1 MVFNEWRGNK
11 MAAVILDNV
20 SKSFNSVEVIKGIS
34 LSIEKGEFVS
44 LLGPSGCGKTTLLR
58 MIAGLE
64 SASSG
69 SIHIGGKDSTAL
81 PPEQRDIAMVF
92 QSYALFPHLTV
103 LDNVLFPLRM
113 RKLGSASEQ
122 LDRAH
127 SVLQLVQ
134 LSHLAKRR
142 PKELSGGQQQRVAI
156 ARAVVS
162 APQVLL
168 LDEPLSNLD
177 ARLRES
183 MQEELIQLHRAT
195 GLTTVF
201 VTHDQEEA
209 LSLSDR
215 VILLNSGKIEQAG
228 PPAELYSQPGTRFTA
243 SFMGSTNL
251 LDVRLEGRSSG
262 TRAYLGGGQSLL
274 LDETLLS
281 ADQATVMCRQED
293 IQLHP
298 FTANSPLAGSVVTR
312 IFLGARVR
320 YIVDIDGQNI
330 RCLAP
335 ADQLFAVGDKVAV
348 SIPNDKARVLVD

>member
-1 MVFNEWRGNK
+1 
-11 MAAVILDNV
+11 MAAVVLENV
-20 SKSFNSVEVIKGIS
+20 SKSFNDVEVIKGIS

-64 SASSG
+64 SASGG
-69 SIHIGGKDSTAL
+69 SIVIGGKDSTSL
-81 PPEQRDIAMVF
+81 PPEQRDISMVF

-103 LDNVLFPLRM
+103 LDNILFPLRM
-113 RKLGSASEQ
+113 RKLGSIAEQ
-122 LDRAH
+122 LERAH
-127 SVLQLVQ
+127 SALELVQ

-215 VILLNSGKIEQAG
+215 VILLNAGRIEQAG
-228 PPAELYSQPGTRFTA
+228 KPTELYSQPATRFSA
-243 SFMGSTNL
+243 AFMGSTNL
-251 LDVRLEGRSSG
+251 LDARFESQPLG
-262 TRAYLGGGQSLL
+262 TRAYLGSEQFLSLAEQ
-274 LDETLLS
+274 LDSSER
-281 ADQATVMCRQED
+281 ATVMCRQED
-293 IQLHP
+293 IQLKP
-298 FTANSPLAGSVVTR
+298 FTGAGSLAGTVMTR
-312 IFLGARVR
+312 IFLGARIR
-320 YIVDIDGQNI
+320 YIVDLNGQSI

-335 ADQLFAVGDKVAV
+335 ADQLYGVGDKIDVFV
-348 SIPNDKARVLVD
+348 PGDKVRVLAD

>member
-1 MVFNEWRGNK
+1 
-11 MAAVILDNV
+11 MAAVVLDNV
-20 SKSFNSVEVIKGIS
+20 SKAFNNVEVIKGIS
-34 LSIEKGEFVS
+34 LSIDKGEFVS

-64 SASSG
+64 SATTG
-69 SIHIGGKDSTAL
+69 SIFIGDKDSTSL

-113 RKLGSASEQ
+113 RKLGTRSEQ
-122 LDRAH
+122 LERAH
-127 SVLQLVQ
+127 AVLELVQ

-162 APQVLL
+162 EPQVLL

-228 PPAELYSQPGTRFTA
+228 APAELYSQPKTRFTA

-251 LDVRLEGRSSG
+251 LDVRLEASNIG
-262 TRAYLGGGQSLL
+262 TVAHFRGDQYLMLS
-274 LDETLLS
+274 ET
-281 ADQATVMCRQED
+281 ATNAEGATIMCRQED
-293 IQLHP
+293 IRLTNP
-298 FTANSPLAGSVVTR
+298 GSGSTLAGTVLTR

-320 YIVDIDGQNI
+320 YIVDLGGQTL
-330 RCLAP
+330 RCLTSV
-335 ADQLFAVGDKVAV
+335 DQQFEVGANVGVFIPVDKVRILA
-348 SIPNDKARVLVD
+348 D

>member
-1 MVFNEWRGNK
+1 
-11 MAAVILDNV
+11 MAAVVLENV
-20 SKSFNSVEVIKGIS
+20 SKSFNNVEVIKGIS

-64 SASSG
+64 SATDG
-69 SIHIGGKDSTAL
+69 SIFIGGKDSTSL
-81 PPEQRDIAMVF
+81 PPEQRDISMVF
-92 QSYALFPHLTV
+92 QSYALFPHLSV
-103 LDNVLFPLRM
+103 LDNILFPLRM
-113 RKLGSASEQ
+113 RKLGTEAEQ
-122 LDRAH
+122 LERAH

-177 ARLRES
+177 ARLREN
-183 MQEELIQLHRAT
+183 MQEELIQLHRTT

-215 VILLNSGKIEQAG
+215 VILLNSGRIEQAG
-228 PPAELYSQPGTRFTA
+228 APAELYSRPATRFSA

-251 LDVRLEGRSSG
+251 LDARLEPQATG
-262 TRAYLGGGQSLL
+262 TRAYLGGAQFLSLDGR
-274 LDETLLS
+274 LDAAER
-281 ADQATVMCRQED
+281 ATVMCRQED
-293 IQLHP
+293 IQLRP
-298 FTANSPLAGSVVTR
+298 FSGASPLVGTVLTR

-320 YIVDIDGQNI
+320 YVIDLSGQNL

-335 ADQLFAVGDKVAV
+335 ADQLYDVGDRLDVCIAGDKV
-348 SIPNDKARVLVD
+348 RVLAD

>member
-1 MVFNEWRGNK
+1 
-11 MAAVILDNV
+11 
-20 SKSFNSVEVIKGIS
+20 
-34 LSIEKGEFVS
+34 
-44 LLGPSGCGKTTLLR
+44 
-58 MIAGLE
+58 
-64 SASSG
+64 
-69 SIHIGGKDSTAL
+69 
-81 PPEQRDIAMVF
+81 MVF

-113 RKLGSASEQ
+113 RKLGTRSEQ
-122 LDRAH
+122 LERAH
-127 SVLQLVQ
+127 SVLKLVQ

-162 APQVLL
+162 EPQVLL

-228 PPAELYSQPGTRFTA
+228 APAELYSQPKTRFTA

-251 LDVRLEGRSSG
+251 LDVRLEASNVG
-262 TRAYLGGGQSLL
+262 TVAHFSEGQYLMLSETAGAAERA
-274 LDETLLS
+274 TI
-281 ADQATVMCRQED
+281 MCRQED
-293 IQLHP
+293 IQLTNP
-298 FTANSPLAGSVVTR
+298 DSGSTLVGTVLTR

-320 YIVDIDGQNI
+320 YVVDLGGQTL
-330 RCLAP
+330 RCLTSV
-335 ADQLFAVGDKVAV
+335 DQQFEVGSKAGVCIAVDKV
-348 SIPNDKARVLVD
+348 RVLAD

>member
-1 MVFNEWRGNK
+1 
-11 MAAVILDNV
+11 MAAVVLDNV
-20 SKSFNSVEVIKGIS
+20 SKAFNSVEVIKGIS

-64 SASSG
+64 SATRG
-69 SIHIGGKDSTAL
+69 SIFIGDKDSTSL

-103 LDNVLFPLRM
+103 LENVLFPLRM
-113 RKLGSASEQ
+113 RKLGSHAEQ
-122 LDRAH
+122 RERAH
-127 SVLQLVQ
+127 AVLQLVQ

-177 ARLRES
+177 ARLREN

-228 PPAELYSQPGTRFTA
+228 APAELYSQPKTRFTA

-251 LDVRLEGRSSG
+251 LDVRLEAQASG
-262 TRAYLGGGQSLL
+262 TKALLNGDQYLM
-274 LDETLLS
+274 LDET
-281 ADQATVMCRQED
+281 ADSVEHATIMCRQED
-293 IQLHP
+293 IQLMRPDNGCTLTGHV
-298 FTANSPLAGSVVTR
+298 STR

-320 YIVDIDGQNI
+320 YIVDIGGQTL
-330 RCLAP
+330 RCLTP
-335 ADQLFAVGDKVAV
+335 VDQQFEVGDKVGV
-348 SIPNDKARVLVD
+348 FLPGDRVRVLAD